1 MVRTEIDAATLGHA
15 LGKRRTE
22 VDVTSQRP
30 EVTAGFDKAI
40 TALVELALSG
50 GWTMKDA
57 DQFWAAYESQ
67 GDRPLGSLLWT
78 MFLDYPLGIA
88 R

>member
-1 MVRTEIDAATLGHA
+1 MARTEIDAATLGSA

-22 VDVTSQRP
+22 VDVTTQRK
-30 EVTAGFDKAI
+30 EVTAGFDKAV

-50 GWTMKDA
+50 GWSMNDA
-57 DQFWAAYESQ
+57 DRFWAAYESE
-67 GDRPLGSLLWT
+67 GESPGSLLWT
-78 MFLDYPLGIA
+78 MFLDYPVGIA